1 MKNSVLKAFRDFA
14 LLGDYRKATVT
25 VALSGGADSMAL
37 LYVLCELR
45 GELGITVE
53 AAHFNHLIR
62 GEEAER
68 DENFVKDQCKKLGIK
83 LYCGQGDVPQMSK
96 DKGMSLETAAREM
109 RYDYLSRINKDFVA
123 TAHTASD
130 NLETVIFNLC
140 RGTSGD
146 GLCGIP
152 PKRDIFIRPLI
163 FCTREQVENYCE
175 ENHIPFVTD
184 STNLSDDYTRNKI
197 RHNIVPV
204 LKELNPS
211 VEKAVTRT
219 TVNLRV
225 DSFYLYKQA
234 TDFLKSQVGDSGE
247 LNLKNF
253 DSLDDA
259 IKGRVIKG
267 YVNSV
272 TKNNCLEAVH
282 IKSLLHI
289 TENGGKTNLP
299 FGFTAVCENGCLT
312 VYKGEKKPRKTE
324 FDVKISEIDI
334 KKIEKEQN
342 VNNLLL
348 KNALDCDRIIG
359 KLVLRTR
366 MTGDSIRLKN
376 RGCTKTLKKL
386 YTECRIPENLRDTLP
401 VIADDDG
408 VVWIHGIG
416 VAQRVAVTEKTQHIF
431 KIDVSTGEFCS

>member
-1 MKNSVLKAFRDFA
+1 MKNSVLKAFKDFT
-14 LLGDYRKATVT
+14 LLGDYRGATVT

-37 LYVLCELR
+37 LNVLLELKD
-45 GELGITVE
+45 ELGITVE

-62 GEEAER
+62 GLEADR
-68 DENFVKDQCKKLGIK
+68 DEEFVKEQCKRLGVK
-83 LYCGQGDVPQMSK
+83 LYSGQGDVPKKSQTE
-96 DKGMSLETAAREM
+96 GISLETAAREM

-130 NLETVIFNLC
+130 NLETVLFNLS
-140 RGTSGD
+140 RGAAID

-163 FCTREQVENYCE
+163 LASRQQIEDYCKEN
-175 ENHIPFVTD
+175 NIPFVTD

-197 RHNIVPV
+197 RHNIIPV

-211 VEKAVTRT
+211 VERSVTRM
-219 TVNLRV
+219 TVNLRA
-225 DSFYLYKQA
+225 DSAYLNKQA
-234 TDFLKSQVGDSGE
+234 TDFFKENVTDNGE
-247 LNLKNF
+247 LDLKNL
-253 DSLDDA
+253 DSLDMA
-259 IKGRVIKG
+259 IKSRVIKS

-272 TKNNCLEAVH
+272 TKNNSLEAVH
-282 IKSLLHI
+282 IKALLHL
-289 TENGGKTNLP
+289 TEANGKTNLP
-299 FGFTAVCENGCLT
+299 CGFTAVCDNGYLT
-312 VYKGEKKPRKTE
+312 VYKGNENPAKTE
-324 FDVKISEIDI
+324 FDVEMIEIDAENF
-334 KKIEKEQN
+334 KNLQN

-348 KNALDCDRIIG
+348 KNALDCDKIVG

-386 YTECRIPENLRDTLP
+386 YTECHIPESLRDTLP
-401 VIADDDG
+401 VIADNEG

-416 VAQRVAVTEKTQHIF
+416 VAHRAAVTENSEHIL
-431 KIDVSTGEFCS
+431 KIDVREV